1 LIKIL
6 LVKVNFVETV
16 GMFLFHLY
24 IFGGSTV
31 ENS

>member
-1 LIKIL
+1 
-6 LVKVNFVETV
+6 VNFVETV

>member
-1 LIKIL
+1 
-6 LVKVNFVETV
+6 VNFVETV

-24 IFGGSTV
+24 MFDGSTL

>member
-16 GMFLFHLY
+16 GMFLFYLY
-24 IFGGSTV
+24 IFGGFTL
-31 ENS
+31 ENR